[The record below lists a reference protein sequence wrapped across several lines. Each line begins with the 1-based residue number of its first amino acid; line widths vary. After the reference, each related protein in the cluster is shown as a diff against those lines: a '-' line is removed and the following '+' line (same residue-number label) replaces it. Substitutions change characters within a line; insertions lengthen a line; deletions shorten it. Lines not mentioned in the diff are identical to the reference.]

1 MNGWVRKCHN
11 RSLTQQP
18 TSKLTTV
25 VHMVGEQ
32 SAYEG
37 NGQRRGKKVALDQSE
52 AYDVAFQKVK
62 NHFSEVV
69 CLRYFNT
76 IKDVVLQVDAFQVG
90 PGEVLLPDGKPVAY
104 ASKALIPA
112 EERYAN
118 TERKPCSSVVCLKYH
133 HYLYGRRFVCKSDH
147 QHQENSLKNLSDAPP
162 RLQRLLL
169 NTSK

>member
-1 MNGWVRKCHN
+1 MNGRVRKCHN

-62 NHFSEVV
+62 ITSVR
-69 CLRYFNT
+69 LS
-76 IKDVVLQVDAFQVG
+76 VLG
-90 PGEVLLPDGKPVAY
+90 I
-104 ASKALIPA
+104 SIP
-112 EERYAN
+112 
-118 TERKPCSSVVCLKYH
+118 LKM
-133 HYLYGRRFVCKSDH
+133 LYCR
-147 QHQENSLKNLSDAPP
+147 
-162 RLQRLLL
+162 
-169 NTSK
+169 